1 MAINRYTNL
10 TPSAYKPMTQEQ
22 IMTVPLA
29 MRAQHNQAQAQ
40 IQSGLDELD
49 KINSLTEHTP
59 ELTERKNMLIKN
71 IDSLSSDLANKGF
84 SNDMTGNVIKL
95 NRSIKEELG
104 PQGRLG
110 QIGNAYNV
118 YQKNYAD
125 FKKSNEDK
133 KWSEDE
139 ARLNWGKHNQGYKGY
154 DEKGD
159 ITNIGSLS
167 APEKVSIT
175 DKWKDLSTIMGDA
188 KIATEVMG
196 GGANVQA
203 GPDGSTMIVT
213 TKNGQK
219 KSYNNPQVVSAL
231 REIQGELNDPT
242 SALSKSREYSGQ
254 SMQDALREAYN
265 IGGSKIDVANGI
277 TNTSD
282 ISLQGVRNSNDAA
295 DDAAKN
301 GIGLVDTASMT
312 EDYNGSIGNANQIV
326 NTYKDKNWNSLT
338 DDQKESYIEAKG
350 MVNNFNNNKYNH
362 KAATTALTSDGRN
375 VAVKAFQDLG
385 FKGTGPKGMSGQ
397 GITYKKVEEMKKT
410 AENNFLSGF
419 KKGTKEREIAE
430 YTVAH
435 GRLAANQKYSYV
447 DASSGYTTT
456 EKGLSAVNKSYFN
469 KVEKIVKVEN
479 NYRNDLFKHQNNY
492 TEYHAPITSDSESAT
507 GKGFKVITDKISDI
521 AKTPQSLNSLGS
533 IISVSD
539 EEGKVVNLN
548 DKTHVSN
555 KTEARGV
562 ISKAMQNSKAID
574 IVDFSEN
581 KKGYPTIRLRVTPNE
596 ENDGNQNL
604 ESYKWSSK
612 EINSSKPMT
621 VELRLGDFSNIQDKN
636 NKYSTSSVPVELLN
650 LMLAKGDPKVKAFAT
665 NALNNIKNRR

>member
-59 ELTERKNMLIKN
+59 ELTERKNMLIGK
-71 IDSLSSDLANKGF
+71 IDSLSADLANKGF
-84 SNDMTGNVIKL
+84 SNDMTGNVLKL
-95 NRSIKEELG
+95 NRNIKEELG

-110 QIGNAYNV
+110 QIGQAYNI

-219 KSYNNPQVVSAL
+219 RSYNNPQVVSAL
-231 REIQGELNDPT
+231 MEIQGELNDPT

-265 IGGSKIDVANGI
+265 IGGSKIDVASGR
-277 TNTSD
+277 TSSTD
-282 ISLQGVRNSNDAA
+282 IDLQGVRNSNDAA
-295 DDAAKN
+295 DAAALE
-301 GIGLVDTASMT
+301 GLETVDVS
-312 EDYNGSIGNANQIV
+312 EGSRDVPGSLGQAKSIV
-326 NTYKDKNWNSLT
+326 NSFKGKPFDKLT
-338 DDQKESYIEAKG
+338 DDDKETYYENKG
-350 MVNNFNNNKYNH
+350 MLNSFNKNKYNH
-362 KAATTALTSDGRN
+362 SLAANAKTLDGRN
-375 VAVKAFQDLG
+375 IAVKAFQDLG
-385 FKGTGPKGMSGQ
+385 FKGTGPKGMAGQ
-397 GITYKKVEEMKKT
+397 GITYKKVEEMKDT
-410 AENNFLSGF
+410 ANASFLKGF
-419 KKGTKEREIAE
+419 TKGTPEYEVAEMLVKGGKNAVENYNAVTAKSVINPKSKIDHNTQVEVLKKWNRGPQKVNKVFNNYSNDLYTHTNNYKPE
-430 YTVAH
+430 YTTL
-435 GRLAANQKYSYV
+435 LASADSKVGKAFKEIDKNLTTAFKSS
-447 DASSGYTTT
+447 DA
-456 EKGLSAVNKSYFN
+456 
-469 KVEKIVKVEN
+469 
-479 NYRNDLFKHQNNY
+479 
-492 TEYHAPITSDSESAT
+492 
-507 GKGFKVITDKISDI
+507 
-521 AKTPQSLNSLGS
+521 LNSLGS
-533 IISVSD
+533 ITEFTD
-539 EEGKVVNLN
+539 EDGNLN
-548 DKTHVSN
+548 RVTGDRTAKRT
-555 KTEARGV
+555 A
-562 ISKAMQNSKAID
+562 ISKALKTAKSIEPVSFSPNDRGYPSMKFLVTPEADSSSESTNGWGSAKVGGDKAFEMVIRLDKLSNVGQDRNKYGTNALIMQKLKIMAQSNDPTSRQMAADMVKAID
-574 IVDFSEN
+574 
-581 KKGYPTIRLRVTPNE
+581 
-596 ENDGNQNL
+596 
-604 ESYKWSSK
+604 
-612 EINSSKPMT
+612 
-621 VELRLGDFSNIQDKN
+621 
-636 NKYSTSSVPVELLN
+636 
-650 LMLAKGDPKVKAFAT
+650 
-665 NALNNIKNRR
+665 ALDTK